1 MHRRNALKMMTAGA
15 AGTLT
20 LMESREA
27 FAQEAAKQ
35 PDHEAEAT
43 ENANR
48 GVKPITIEDVKVI
61 NTSIDGRNFTIA
73 KVYTSEPG
81 LYGVGEGSHH
91 ERPWIVSEYLERYV
105 IPQVKGRRVD
115 EIEKLWREM
124 WIAPYWRASI
134 GHSSA
139 MSAIDGA
146 LWDIMGKRT
155 GQPLYNLL
163 GGKVRDGL
171 RMFGKPSGRTNEAKI
186 EDTARMMEEGFHHF
200 RYHPAGAEHGWT
212 RSANANDGAWTESL
226 VNLFT
231 GLREAYG
238 YSIDIGTDVHNRL
251 TPPGALV
258 CAKAIEETRP
268 FFVEDLFAMEDGN
281 WYEVLREQ
289 SAIGI
294 AHGETFVNNNEWI
307 ELVANRWIDYFRMH
321 VSACGGITICK
332 RIADTIGF
340 FGVQTSWHG
349 PGSVSPIGHAQHMHI
364 DYAIQNFGIAEGAT
378 FSPEMQEL
386 FPGSPTKEGPIQ
398 YLSERPGL
406 GVDIDEAVA
415 AKFPM
420 AEDAGRNRGK
430 WDLEGAPRNP

>member
-1 MHRRNALKMMTAGA
+1 MAGGA
-15 AGTLT
+15 IGGLS

-27 FAQEAAKQ
+27 FAQVASQQ
-35 PDHEAEAT
+35 PNHEATAAE
-43 ENANR
+43 EANR
-48 GVKPITIEDVKVI
+48 GVKPITIEDVRVI
-61 NTSIDGRNFTIA
+61 NTTVNRRHYTIA
-73 KVYTSEPG
+73 KVITSEPG
-81 LYGVGEGSHH
+81 LYGVGEGSHA
-91 ERPWIVSEYLERYV
+91 ERPWIVSDYLNRYI

-124 WIAPYWRASI
+124 WIAPYWRASV

-171 RMFGKPSGRTNEAKI
+171 RMFGKPEGDTNEEKI
-186 EDTARMMEEGFHHF
+186 ADTGRMMELGYHHF
-200 RYHPAGAEHGWT
+200 RYHPAGAAHGWD
-212 RSANANDGAWTESL
+212 RSVNANDAAWTESL
-226 VNLFT
+226 VDLFT
-231 GLREAYG
+231 GLREEYG
-238 YSIDIGTDVHNRL
+238 YSIDIGVDVHNRL

-268 FFVEDLFAMEDGN
+268 FYVEDLFAMEDGN
-281 WYEVLREQ
+281 WYKILREQ

-307 ELVANRWIDYFRMH
+307 ELVANRLIDYFRMH

-332 RIADTIGF
+332 RIADCIGF

-349 PGSVSPIGHAQHMHI
+349 PASVSPIGHAQHMHI
-364 DYAIQNFGIAEGAT
+364 DYAIQNFGIAEGADFT
-378 FSPEMQEL
+378 DDMHEV
-386 FPGSPTKEGPIQ
+386 FPGAPTKEGPLQ
-398 YLSERPGL
+398 FLSERPGL
-406 GVDIDEAVA
+406 GVDIDEEVA
-415 AKFPM
+415 ARFPM
-420 AEDAGRNRGK
+420 AEDAGRNRLK
-430 WDLEGAPRNP
+430 RDLEGAPRNP